1 MLMPLVALVSNF
13 VGGWLGGRWSMGR
26 VLGLALL
33 VQSAALIALPHVQTD
48 LHVYLYA
55 AASGAAGGV
64 VTVVFFAIWGHAFG
78 RAHLGAIQGAAQML
92 TVVSSALGPLLLAV
106 AQERY
111 QSYGP
116 MFYGLALLCALCAV
130 GVWFVPLPR

>member
-1 MLMPLVALVSNF
+1 M
-13 VGGWLGGRWSMGR
+13 
-26 VLGLALL
+26 
-33 VQSAALIALPHVQTD
+33 
-48 LHVYLYA
+48 
-55 AASGAAGGV
+55 
-64 VTVVFFAIWGHAFG
+64 TVVFFAIWGHAFG

-130 GVWFVPLPR
+130 GVWFVPLQSARIARG